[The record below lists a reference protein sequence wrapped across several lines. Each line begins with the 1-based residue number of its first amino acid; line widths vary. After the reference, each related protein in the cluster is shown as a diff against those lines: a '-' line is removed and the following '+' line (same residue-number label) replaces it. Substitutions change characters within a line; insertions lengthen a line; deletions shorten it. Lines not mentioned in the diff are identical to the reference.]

1 MGHTW
6 EVHQA
11 FYREYSSVIERLDVA
26 KVLLMQDTDQV
37 AENRK
42 KKISEIDVRKL
53 RDTTFSGESWSL
65 FFSAIACFVVISDI
79 YCVMQMITMQVTHY
93 MVATCFYDYHAS
105 ILSTSFSLSTYCR

>member
-1 MGHTW
+1 MLHIDKEDMNHILNHMGHTW

-53 RDTTFSGESWSL
+53 RDTTFSG
-65 FFSAIACFVVISDI
+65 
-79 YCVMQMITMQVTHY
+79 
-93 MVATCFYDYHAS
+93 
-105 ILSTSFSLSTYCR
+105 